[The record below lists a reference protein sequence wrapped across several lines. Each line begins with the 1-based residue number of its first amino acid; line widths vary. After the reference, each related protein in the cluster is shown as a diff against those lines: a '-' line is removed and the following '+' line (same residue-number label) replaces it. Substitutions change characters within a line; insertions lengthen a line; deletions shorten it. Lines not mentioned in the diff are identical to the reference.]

1 MPEPTA
7 AELHRRARELRRLA
21 EHLAATPLD
30 DVIGQAGPDTWISP
44 RASELRAELLTDRH
58 RLAGAVDDLR
68 LHARYLEREA
78 DAVTAAL
85 RLAALNQ

>member
-21 EHLAATPLD
+21 EHLAATPLGE
-30 DVIGQAGPDTWISP
+30 VIDLAGTDTWVSP
-44 RASELRAELLTDRH
+44 RATDLRDELLGDRR
-58 RLAGAVDDLR
+58 RLDSAVDDLR

-78 DAVTAAL
+78 EMLTATLQLPAL
-85 RLAALNQ
+85 DR

>member
-1 MPEPTA
+1 MSQPTA

-30 DVIGQAGPDTWISP
+30 EVIGLAGTDTWVSP
-44 RASELRAELLTDRH
+44 RASELRTELLADRH

-78 DAVTAAL
+78 EAVTAAL
-85 RLAALNQ
+85 QLAALNQ